1 MKFKNY
7 SINLNKIFKE
17 SESNQTRIF
26 DLIHIFLENL
36 DNNKTMCSSAIILNT
51 LLLSEYLITNRERN
65 LNELTED

>member
-36 DNNKTMCSSAIILNT
+36 DNNKTMGSSAIILNT